1 MLKELPNNWISNG
14 STDFAIQL
22 KPPDFT
28 EVSDKALAAEGSYSH
43 WSLFDR
49 FCLVNE
55 LLDASDSAGSQSCPP
70 FSIPVSQFY
79 LDFFIWSK
87 DIRTSGSLTTSQ
99 AETYSLSTCKVPFE
113 VV

>member
-1 MLKELPNNWISNG
+1 MLHEAARQLTTPWLPFRVVFVLKELPDNWISNG

-22 KPPDFT
+22 KPPDFS

-55 LLDASDSAGSQSCPP
+55 LLDASDSAGKLVLFHATFLQLLQ
-70 FSIPVSQFY
+70 I
-79 LDFFIWSK
+79 
-87 DIRTSGSLTTSQ
+87 
-99 AETYSLSTCKVPFE
+99 
-113 VV
+113 